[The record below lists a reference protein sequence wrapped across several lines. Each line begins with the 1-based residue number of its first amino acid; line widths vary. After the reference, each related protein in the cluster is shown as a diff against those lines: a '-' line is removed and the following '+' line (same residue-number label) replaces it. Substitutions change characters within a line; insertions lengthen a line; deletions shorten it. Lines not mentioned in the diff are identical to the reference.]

1 MQGVQTDEVSTKNS
15 TVQTKST
22 VHLDFYTVGV
32 YYCFKGDDI
41 MNSSFYKAEADE
53 LLAINNRKSDFVK
66 ITLVTFLVSIA
77 CTVPRVLISN
87 SIIDSIIALLLNLAT
102 TIIISPMIGYLLS
115 RTAYKVYCKK
125 DIDINDLFTDYSK
138 FTDIV
143 LYSFFT
149 NIIILLGIL
158 LFIVPGIM
166 LTYSYRL
173 GYSIM
178 IDEPGISFND
188 AMKKSK
194 EMMKGHRFELFKL
207 DFSFWGWLTLS
218 FLTCGILLL
227 WVQPRMHVAEMVF
240 YARLKKELYG
250 EDINGITESDAPVD
264 NNSSPISFEDAY
276 EPTAYEPVAE
286 ADALPEYQAPA
297 CEPVDDECAE
307 AETEE

>member
-1 MQGVQTDEVSTKNS
+1 
-15 TVQTKST
+15 
-22 VHLDFYTVGV
+22 
-32 YYCFKGDDI
+32 

-53 LLAINNRKSDFVK
+53 LLAINNRKSDFAK

-87 SIIDSIIALLLNLAT
+87 SIIDPIIDSIIASLLNLAT

-138 FTDIV
+138 FTDII
-143 LYSFFT
+143 LYSFFI

-173 GYSIM
+173 GYCIM

-218 FLTCGILLL
+218 LLTCGILLL
-227 WVQPRMHVAEMVF
+227 WVQPRMHTAEMVF

-250 EDINGITESDAPVD
+250 EEVNPYPAESAPAD
-264 NNSSPISFEDAY
+264 NSSIPAGLANNY
-276 EPTAYEPVAE
+276 CAACEPAAEAEPQAIGYEPVSCE
-286 ADALPEYQAPA
+286 ADK
-297 CEPVDDECAE
+297 DEAEVEEIEAE
-307 AETEE
+307 AENETEAEEEAEN